1 MKRLIALLLTF
12 FFAATS
18 NCYAFSALYYVKNIQ
33 TTDMEPIVKNGFDVN
48 KYHLVKQNPY
58 YGISQ
63 NSDEMVV
70 IIIQQSGGNMFYYYR
85 YEDDIKVNKTIQKEL
100 KRRGLVVEQ
109 SFNTS
114 LIDIYDNLA
123 DEVTSNT
130 ETLKTYNF
138 EEPVSPAFE
147 PPVQQ
152 QEQTQKYQPSVYK
165 GYVAQLS
172 SGTKIQ
178 AYLQNAINTATA
190 AKGDQIVAVLTNPLT
205 HNGLEV
211 FPQGSLVYGTL
222 SKARPAA
229 YGSRNGRVVIN
240 FHQLVTPENKTY
252 NISTEDIDF
261 TVSNEG
267 KIGESVKSAAGA
279 AVAGALVGLLVGAL
293 SGGQHIG
300 RSVAIGAGVGAGS
313 SAVYSVAER
322 GVDAEIPSFTE
333 IEITLTQPLGVSV
346 GF

>member
-1 MKRLIALLLTF
+1 MKRFIALLLTF
-12 FFAATS
+12 FFTATS
-18 NCYAFSALYYVKNIQ
+18 NCYAFSALYYVKKIQ
-33 TTDMEPIVKNGFDVN
+33 TADMEPIVKNGFDVN

-63 NSDEMVV
+63 NSDETVV
-70 IIIQQSGGNMFYYYR
+70 VIIQQSGENMFYYYR
-85 YEDDIKVNKTIQKEL
+85 SEDDIKVNKTVQKEL

-123 DEVTSNT
+123 NEVMSNT

-138 EEPVSPAFE
+138 EEPTPAFE
-147 PPVQQ
+147 PPSQQ
-152 QEQTQKYQPSVYK
+152 GQAQSTQPSVYK

-205 HNGLEV
+205 YNGLEV

-222 SKARPAA
+222 SKARPAT

-240 FHQLVTPENKTY
+240 FNQLVTPENKTY
-252 NISTEDIDF
+252 NISTEAIDF

-267 KIGESVKSAAGA
+267 KVAESIKSAAGA

-293 SGGQHIG
+293 SGGDHIG

-313 SAVYSVAER
+313 SAIYSTAER